1 MKKNNL
7 NKIIILAIIGLILT
21 ISIVIFVL
29 NYTKDDYSFSLY
41 EKNWINQNGNKVV
54 DVSIYN
60 DIPNYGQAGEGVA
73 FDFLRS
79 FTSTYGIE
87 FNRLSYLNSVTKDG
101 LKDFAFRILNYNTDL
116 TDKDILMYNDYYVI
130 VTKEGD
136 TISSLADIDKS
147 YLGTLSEDTEL
158 VKYFLNDN
166 DKLTYVS
173 YKDIDELINNL
184 KNDKVNYIAIPKNLY
199 LDKILSEDLKIIY
212 HMSELYKKYVITIK
226 DNTFR
231 SIINKYLKIYK
242 DKEETE
248 DYRSHFLNTFFKY
261 KELSDAEKTIYN
273 SNSYVYGYVVNMPYE
288 NTINGEF
295 VGIMSNYL
303 SGFEDTAK
311 VDFKIVEYKS
321 IEELKTAL
329 SHGEVDVVFA
339 NYKTEGLNIDT
350 LYTSSPLKEEYVVLS
365 KEYLIINSI
374 RSLKGKEVYTVKN
387 TFLYDYINN
396 NGIKVQGFN
405 NTDELLKRI
414 KEESVVLIDKATYDY
429 YKNNKFKDYIVNY
442 IGVLDDEYTF
452 VVRDVNK
459 NETFYKLLNYYV
471 EDTNYKSLMYKY
483 NTNYII
489 NNNKELSNLTK
500 YLLGFI
506 TATVLIISALIFISK
521 KKNKVEKL
529 KKEEKLK
536 FIDAMTSLKN
546 RNYLNYNIKKW
557 EENVIYPQAIVIVDL
572 NNIKYINDNFGHEE
586 GDEVIKEA
594 ANVLLSNQLENTDL
608 MRTDGNEFLI
618 YMVGYDEKGVQEFTR
633 NINHDLKE
641 IKHNFGA
648 TLGYSMITDDIKTID
663 DAINEATLSMRQAKE
678 RL

>member
-1 MKKNNL
+1 MKKTNI

-29 NYTKDDYSFSLY
+29 NYTKDDYSFSLF

-79 FTSTYGIE
+79 FTNTHGIE
-87 FNRLSYLNSVTKDG
+87 FNKLSYLNSVTKDG

-136 TISSLADIDKS
+136 TISSLADIDNS

-199 LDKILSEDLKIIY
+199 LDKILSKDLKIIY

-242 DKEETE
+242 NKEETE
-248 DYRSHFLNTFFKY
+248 DYRAHFLNTFFKY

-339 NYKTEGLNIDT
+339 NYNTEGLNIDT

-414 KEESVVLIDKATYDY
+414 KEDSVVLIDKATYDY

-452 VVRDVNK
+452 VIRDVNK
-459 NETFYKLLNYYV
+459 NETFYKL
-471 EDTNYKSLMYKY
+471 
-483 NTNYII
+483 
-489 NNNKELSNLTK
+489 
-500 YLLGFI
+500 
-506 TATVLIISALIFISK
+506 
-521 KKNKVEKL
+521 
-529 KKEEKLK
+529 
-536 FIDAMTSLKN
+536 
-546 RNYLNYNIKKW
+546 
-557 EENVIYPQAIVIVDL
+557 
-572 NNIKYINDNFGHEE
+572 
-586 GDEVIKEA
+586 
-594 ANVLLSNQLENTDL
+594 
-608 MRTDGNEFLI
+608 
-618 YMVGYDEKGVQEFTR
+618 
-633 NINHDLKE
+633 
-641 IKHNFGA
+641 
-648 TLGYSMITDDIKTID
+648 
-663 DAINEATLSMRQAKE
+663 
-678 RL
+678 